1 MERPFSSKVIDAVY
15 SGYSGDSF
23 DPDAAIDAVLELLP
37 EQTVQPSVETV
48 AHAIYDCTGL
58 NRAVLEDAR
67 EIAQAVLALIGG
79 RTEAE
84 VKAEALEEAA
94 GASMEWIS
102 FKPDGWGSNPADQ
115 SAITAM
121 SWVLDWL
128 RDRAAAIRGEQC

>member
-1 MERPFSSKVIDAVY
+1 MAEWTTESLRAALDSGGLGFWEEDNHGASSPDRRYGAWIETDDLPSPEEFDALLAAH
-15 SGYSGDSF
+15 
-23 DPDAAIDAVLELLP
+23 DA
-37 EQTVQPSVETV
+37 
-48 AHAIYDCTGL
+48 
-58 NRAVLEDAR
+58 
-67 EIAQAVLALIGG
+67 EI
-79 RTEAE
+79 
-84 VKAEALEEAA
+84 KAEALEEAV